1 MTDRKAA
8 LRAEFRR
15 HWTLVLAAS
24 IAFAF
29 TSIMTSASGIFME
42 PLQEEFG
49 WGRALLSSGTTIA
62 AAVTFLFS
70 PLFGWFIDRIG
81 VRRLALPGLAMMAVV
96 IASLG
101 LLNGT
106 TWMWFALWSLYAV
119 ASLATKSTVWTASVA
134 STFDAGRGLALGL
147 TLSGSA
153 LAQTFTPPLTNWL
166 IAEHG
171 WRWAFVGLGLGWGGA
186 ALILCFFFLFD
197 GYDRSRLK
205 KDDAAAG
212 APLLDKPGLTPQQA
226 LRSRELWFIAAST
239 FLMMVITIALVVH
252 QFPILT
258 GTGMTRGAAAGAA
271 GLAGAAGIVGK
282 LVTGWLLDRYP
293 ARWVGGITLGL
304 TAITFV
310 LLLLP
315 GAGPMTVAIAFIV
328 NGYAAG
334 TKLQIAGYL
343 TSIYGGMR
351 NFGVIYGTMASLI
364 AAGSGLGPVIAGQVF
379 DITGTYDPF
388 LWFGLVGTIASS
400 SLLFLL
406 GPYPDWSGEGD
417 SGAGPV
423 EPRTTSS
430 A

>member
-42 PLQEEFG
+42 PLEKEFG

-101 LLNGT
+101 LLDGT
-106 TWMWFALWSLYAV
+106 TWMWFTLWSLYAV

-205 KDDAAAG
+205 KDDGDG
-212 APLLDKPGLTPQQA
+212 APLLDQPGLTPQEA
-226 LRSRELWFIAAST
+226 LRSRELWFIAGST

-252 QFPILT
+252 QFPMLT
-258 GTGMTRGAAAGAA
+258 GSGMTRSAAAGAA

-379 DITGTYDPF
+379 DVSGSYDAF
-388 LWFGLVGTIASS
+388 LWFGLVGTVASS
-400 SLLFLL
+400 SLLFML
-406 GPYPDWSGEGD
+406 GPYPDWSG
-417 SGAGPV
+417 AGPA
-423 EPRTTSS
+423 ESRAPSS

>member
-1 MTDRKAA
+1 
-8 LRAEFRR
+8 
-15 HWTLVLAAS
+15 
-24 IAFAF
+24 
-29 TSIMTSASGIFME
+29 
-42 PLQEEFG
+42 
-49 WGRALLSSGTTIA
+49 
-62 AAVTFLFS
+62 
-70 PLFGWFIDRIG
+70 
-81 VRRLALPGLAMMAVV
+81 
-96 IASLG
+96 
-101 LLNGT
+101 
-106 TWMWFALWSLYAV
+106 MWFALWSLYAV

-343 TSIYGGMR
+343 TASYGGMKS
-351 NFGVIYGTMASLI
+351 FGVIYGVMAACM
-364 AAGSGLGPVIAGQVF
+364 AAAAGLGPLLAGAVY
-379 DITGTYDPF
+379 DLTGSY
-388 LWFGLVGTIASS
+388 G
-400 SLLFLL
+400 LFLL
-406 GPYPDWSGEGD
+406 AGAIGCAFGGAMIISLPAYPRW
-417 SGAGPV
+417 A
-423 EPRTTSS
+423 RTEDALPKSQ